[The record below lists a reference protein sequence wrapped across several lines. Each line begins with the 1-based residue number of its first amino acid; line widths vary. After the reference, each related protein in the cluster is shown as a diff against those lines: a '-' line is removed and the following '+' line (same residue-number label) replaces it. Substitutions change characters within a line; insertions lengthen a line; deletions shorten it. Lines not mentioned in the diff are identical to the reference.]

1 LSEAAPQYCNAFT
14 GDAFGDVK
22 ALDGSIKNKL
32 KKVLTKKLAMD
43 PQGYGLPLRSP
54 LQMYWKHEFAAH
66 RLIYRIYGEKHLVV
80 VCAVG
85 PRKQGDV
92 ADVYKQFQALAQTGK
107 VAQQIAEVLGSFA
120 SGKKKSSLPSARSL
134 LYSTTLETPPLA
146 RHEGR
151 SIGLSTSPHRT
162 PRN

>member
-1 LSEAAPQYCNAFT
+1 LSGAEPKYSFAFT
-14 GDAFGDVK
+14 RDAFGDVK
-22 ALDGSIKNKL
+22 TLDGSIRNKL
-32 KKVLTKKLAMD
+32 KKVLTKKLATD

-66 RLIYRIYGEKHLVV
+66 RVIYRIYEVKQLVV

-107 VAQQIAEVLGSFA
+107 VAHQIAEVLGSLA
-120 SGKKKSSLPSARSL
+120 PGHKKI
-134 LYSTTLETPPLA
+134 EPPK
-146 RHEGR
+146 R
-151 SIGLSTSPHRT
+151 
-162 PRN
+162 